1 MPIKLNGATSGS
13 VELDVPAAVS
23 GGDVTLTLPNGVGS
37 ANQFLKSGST
47 AGTLEFGNLNANF
60 NEVSPVTLSGSTVS
74 FEGLPSTTYYIQLAV
89 SDYSQNTDT
98 DGVIQVGTSSGY
110 VTSGYRSAAIYTGL
124 STSGTQYQ
132 NGFGIT
138 DSGTGLQNIFHF
150 TAEFFLVSN
159 NQWLFS
165 SQGAYDN
172 NAYVIISAGK
182 VDAGATL
189 DRVQLNTLTSATYDN
204 GVAKLRYWSN

>member
-13 VELDVPAAVS
+13 VELDVPATVT

-47 AGTLEFGNLNANF
+47 AGTLEFANLSANF
-60 NEVSPVTLSGSTVS
+60 NEVAPVTLSGSAVS

-89 SDYSQNTDT
+89 VNYSQSADS
-98 DGVIQVGTSSGY
+98 DGVIRVGTSNGY
-110 VTSGYRSAAIYTGL
+110 LTSGYRSAAVYLG
-124 STSGTQYQ
+124 GTTAGTIFQS
-132 NGFGIT
+132 GFGIS
-138 DSGTGLQNIFHF
+138 DPGTGLQGTFHF
-150 TAEFFLVSN
+150 FAEFILVSD
-159 NQWLFS
+159 NQWAFKLS
-165 SQGAYDN
+165 GAYDN
-172 NAYVIISAGK
+172 NGYLILSAGK

-189 DRVQLNTLTSATYDN
+189 DRIQLNTLTSATYDN

>member
-13 VELDVPAAVS
+13 IELAVPATVS

-60 NEVSPVTLSGSTVS
+60 NEVSPVTLSGSAVS

-89 SDYSQNTDT
+89 ENYSQNADS
-98 DGVIQVGTSSGY
+98 DAVIRVGTSSGY
-110 VTSGYRSAAIYTGL
+110 LSSGYRSAAAYLGV
-124 STSGTQYQ
+124 SNAGTKYQ

-138 DSGTGLQNIFHF
+138 DSGTGLQSIFHF

-159 NQWLFS
+159 NQWLFK

-172 NAYVIISAGK
+172 NGYLIFSAGK

-189 DRVQLNTLTSATYDN
+189 DRIQLNTLTSATYDN